1 MLFTI
6 PEILTREILLFHQN
20 SAHANAFLFVD
31 LINETNLPEHKKTK
45 QKKRRQIC
53 ESMRT
58 NADDATMKN
67 ERRIFA
73 ESLNSDK
80 IKLSTKATANGLHTK
95 KTTCTQSYM
104 HSFQKPNV
112 DSLIFF

>member
-1 MLFTI
+1 
-6 PEILTREILLFHQN
+6 
-20 SAHANAFLFVD
+20 
-31 LINETNLPEHKKTK
+31 
-45 QKKRRQIC
+45 
-53 ESMRT
+53 MRT

-95 KTTCTQSYM
+95 KNNIHTVIYAFISKAECRFINFFFSKKKHTPYNRRINVNTITFS
-104 HSFQKPNV
+104 HSDCMFYETNRMW
-112 DSLIFF
+112 F

>member
-1 MLFTI
+1 
-6 PEILTREILLFHQN
+6 
-20 SAHANAFLFVD
+20 
-31 LINETNLPEHKKTK
+31 
-45 QKKRRQIC
+45 
-53 ESMRT
+53 MRT

-95 KTTCTQSYM
+95 KTTYTQSYM

-112 DSLIFF
+112 DSLIFFFEKKNTPYNRRINVNTITFCHSDCMFYETNRMWF